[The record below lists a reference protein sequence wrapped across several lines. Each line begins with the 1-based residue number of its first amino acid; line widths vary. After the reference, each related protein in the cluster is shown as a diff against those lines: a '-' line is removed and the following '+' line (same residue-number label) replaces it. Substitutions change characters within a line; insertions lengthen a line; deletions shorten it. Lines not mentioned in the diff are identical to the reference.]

1 MAPLDAH
8 PASLTASRM
17 RRLLDAD
24 DDRASVLA
32 FVAHLEEDDEQLL
45 AGLIDER
52 THSANGQAGA
62 RSAGYALRAPTV

>member
-24 DDRASVLA
+24 DDRASLLA
-32 FVAHLEEDDEQLL
+32 SFVAHLDEDDEQLL

-52 THSANGQAGA
+52 THPANGQAGA
-62 RSAGYALRAPTV
+62 RSA